1 MNNNFEITRN
11 IANGVI
17 LTALGPAERNELN
30 KFIKAFDKLQQEL
43 NAARTEIAHLNK
55 RIEAAWS
62 AKDAETKQLAEVQEK
77 LEQAQDKIESL
88 ETEIYELQMGEDL

>member
-17 LTALGPAERNELN
+17 LTTLSPAERNELN

-43 NAARTEIAHLNK
+43 NAARTEIERQRRAMTTGDRNWLDT
-55 RIEAAWS
+55 E
-62 AKDAETKQLAEVQEK
+62 KQLAEVQEK
-77 LEQAQDKIESL
+77 LEQAHTNIESL
-88 ETEIYELQMGEDL
+88 ETTIYELQMGEDL